1 MINEHNATGANWMAG
16 HNRFSDWSPDEV
28 KSILGYVAEESLNAG
43 VETQWFDESV
53 INESGINW
61 IELGAVTPVKD

>member
-1 MINEHNATGANWMAG
+1 MAG

-28 KSILGYVAEESLNAG
+28 KSILGYVADASLNAG

-53 INESGINW
+53 INDSGINL